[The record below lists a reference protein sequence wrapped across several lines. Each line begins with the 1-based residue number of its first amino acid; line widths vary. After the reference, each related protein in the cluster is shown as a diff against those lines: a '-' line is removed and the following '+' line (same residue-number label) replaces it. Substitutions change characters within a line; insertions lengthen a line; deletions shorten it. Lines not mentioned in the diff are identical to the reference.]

1 MPRQFRDSE
10 IDAIQIIPNAGEQ
23 ARHRLVRL
31 EAPPELLVVTSALG
45 IFSHSELPYVASGVS
60 DREGIGTN
68 GTGFQ
73 YDTDELDPD
82 EEPLEGVR
90 VYNVLGEVDMSRGA
104 FERLMTR
111 YFRAIIENAQR
122 TKHPI
127 RKEPWWPEFV
137 ETVQKIEERTKL
149 AESNRG
155 FRS

>member
-1 MPRQFRDSE
+1 MARRFSNAE
-10 IDAIQIIPNAGEQ
+10 IDAVQILPNGGEQ

-31 EAPPELLVVTSALG
+31 EAPSDLLVVTSALG
-45 IFSHSELPYVASGVS
+45 IFSHSELPYVASGVR

-82 EEPLEGVR
+82 EDPLDGVR
-90 VYNVLGEVDMSRGA
+90 IYNVLGEADLSRGA

-122 TKHPI
+122 TKHPV
-127 RKEPWWPEFV
+127 RNEPWWPAFV
-137 ETVQKIEERTKL
+137 EAVQNIEERTNL
-149 AESNRG
+149 AGSGQES
-155 FRS
+155 